1 MAYGTRIAQQ
11 QISLLTLSVFS
22 VVVPAAFV
30 QSGASTVSIS
40 DVTAI
45 SRGTAI
51 VLLICYAAYLVF
63 QLYTHKYLY
72 TLEASKLYALDAY
85 QTAGDGQEIRPDDG
99 RGVFHM
105 PSMFH
110 HSHSRSS
117 HDQVAT
123 PEVQRRSSEGEQ
135 TANHN
140 LATDGNLPKEGQV
153 DKKDDD
159 KEKTAKALEEAKEE
173 EEEEMPQLKVW
184 VALALLVVVTVITGV
199 TAEFL
204 VSSIDGMTTK
214 SHVNKEFVALIL
226 LPLVGNA
233 AEHVTAV
240 TVSVKNKLDLAL
252 GVAIGSSIQIFL
264 FVLPFMV
271 VLAWGM
277 DKPLT
282 LAFDVFET
290 VVVALAIIC
299 VSYAISDGRTNWL
312 EGFVLMVLYI
322 IIAIATWFHKSDGLD

>member
-1 MAYGTRIAQQ
+1 MCFFAGGLRFHEQAYGIRIAQQ
-11 QISLLTLSVFS
+11 QISLLSLSVFS

-30 QSGASTVSIS
+30 QAGSTADSN
-40 DVTAI
+40 DVLKI
-45 SRGTAI
+45 SRGTAV
-51 VLLICYAAYLVF
+51 VLLICYGAYLVF

-72 TLEASKLYALDAY
+72 TLEASKAYAKDPY
-85 QTAGDGQEIRPDDG
+85 EMAGTDIIRPDHNH
-99 RGVFHM
+99 GVFHM
-105 PSMFH
+105 PSML
-110 HSHSRSS
+110 RGESS
-117 HDQVAT
+117 SPDLTSAPAENAPPADGSQ
-123 PEVQRRSSEGEQ
+123 E
-135 TANHN
+135 TA
-140 LATDGNLPKEGQV
+140 AV
-153 DKKDDD
+153 DANAVNKKNDDASQ
-159 KEKTAKALEEAKEE
+159 AKVEDDEDDEE
-173 EEEEMPQLKVW
+173 EPQLKVI
-184 VALALLVVVTVITGV
+184 VAIALLVVVTIITGV

-271 VLAWGM
+271 VLAWGL

-282 LAFDVFET
+282 LNFDVFET
-290 VVVALAIIC
+290 VIVALAIIV
-299 VSYAISDGRTNWL
+299 VSYAIADGRTNWL

-322 IIAIATWFHKSDGLD
+322 IIAIATWFHKGEGLGDT